1 MISVVASGYLSVPAC
16 VVCKITQNRGRI
28 PRKFSEWIAIGTE
41 KTRLTFGTDPA
52 HNPDHSPILITG
64 TE

>member
-1 MISVVASGYLSVPAC
+1 MLSVVASGYLSVPAC

-28 PRKFSEWIAIGTE
+28 PMKFSEWIASGTE

-52 HNPDHSPILITG
+52 HNPDHSLILITG